1 MFGWEVTTAPHLADN
16 LGTNI
21 LKRYVKSLKVIK

>member
-21 LKRYVKSLKVIK
+21 LFHVWLGQPRN